1 MAEKQHP
8 LILVFYL
15 DRELMKNQEIMKPF
29 ASSVN
34 QIIKVKD
41 MNAVAFFLATDSE
54 ERIECINPAIV
65 PEEEMAKISKMVDD
79 ISKQFGMGDI
89 LDPFEQND
97 Q

>member
-41 MNAVAFFLATDSE
+41 MNAVAFFIATDRE

-65 PEEEMAKISKMVDD
+65 PEEEMDKISRMVDD

-97 Q
+97 E